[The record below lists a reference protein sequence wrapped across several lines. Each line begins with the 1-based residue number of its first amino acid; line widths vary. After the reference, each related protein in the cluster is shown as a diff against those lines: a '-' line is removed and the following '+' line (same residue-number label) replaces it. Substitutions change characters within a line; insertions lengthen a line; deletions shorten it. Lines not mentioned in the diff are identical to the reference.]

1 MSLDPMEECD
11 RERIAEQESVM
22 ALVRR
27 GVQPIDPSDWQRHRI
42 AEREAQSAR
51 LRAEHPSI
59 YGDPSKTATIADVIA
74 ESVNNEN
81 ASVVEYEL
89 RVRHSGGWEMPESDA
104 DRRALLIQ
112 ILTGER
118 NTKRG
123 MEC

>member
-1 MSLDPMEECD
+1 MNLDPMEECD

-22 ALVRR
+22 ALVRG
-27 GVQPIDPSDWQRHRI
+27 GVQPIDPTDWQRHRM
-42 AEREAQSAR
+42 ADREAQSAR
-51 LRAEHPSI
+51 LRAEHPGL
-59 YGDPSKTATIADVIA
+59 YGDPSEPATIDDVIA

-112 ILTGER
+112 VLTEER

-123 MEC
+123 TGC